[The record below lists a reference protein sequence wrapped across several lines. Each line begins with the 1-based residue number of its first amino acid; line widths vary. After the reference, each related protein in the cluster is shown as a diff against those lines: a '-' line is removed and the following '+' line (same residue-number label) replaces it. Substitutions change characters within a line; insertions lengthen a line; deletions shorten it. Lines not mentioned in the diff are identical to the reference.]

1 MGTILHYH
9 IYKNVFQIFNS
20 LFFLGGGG
28 NFLLSI
34 NLNIN
39 TENTKVSKCVLLYLI
54 VLKSKHIGERE
65 SFLLK
70 IFRSAARKFSTHIR
84 IIVVNVFMVEARLST
99 PSPVISAWM
108 AVISSSCWKKK
119 NQKFE
124 LLVVKLRGFFFQFF
138 I

>member
-1 MGTILHYH
+1 MR
-9 IYKNVFQIFNS
+9 
-20 LFFLGGGG
+20 
-28 NFLLSI
+28 
-34 NLNIN
+34 
-39 TENTKVSKCVLLYLI
+39 
-54 VLKSKHIGERE
+54 ERE

-124 LLVVKLRGFFFQFF
+124 LLVVKLRGFFFSILYLKQRF
-138 I
+138 IYSIPHTCF